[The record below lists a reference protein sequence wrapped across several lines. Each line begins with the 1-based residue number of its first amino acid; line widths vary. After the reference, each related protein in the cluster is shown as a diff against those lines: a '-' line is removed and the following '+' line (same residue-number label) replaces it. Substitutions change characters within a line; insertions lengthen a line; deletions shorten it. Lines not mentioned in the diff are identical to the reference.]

1 MSGPYRTGDVE
12 RLLGVGEHVLRYWEH
27 ALPILS
33 LSRSQSGRRV
43 WTDSDLA
50 LLLRVRHLVRDR
62 GLTLEATLS
71 VLIEERTG
79 AGVEC
84 AAVLGEARAAL
95 VRAFFESRALASR
108 LANYLAS
115 RVQ

>member
-33 LSRSQSGRRV
+33 PSRSHSGRRA
-43 WTDSDLA
+43 WTDADLA
-50 LLLRVRHLVRDR
+50 LLLRVRHLVRNR
-62 GLTLEATLS
+62 GLSLEATLD

-79 AGVEC
+79 LGVDS

-95 VRAFFESRALASR
+95 VRAWFESRALAGR
-108 LANYLAS
+108 LAS
-115 RVQ
+115 RVK